1 MTRPRLSTIFLVGGL
16 ILTTLAAVNF
26 FLGRNEEMK
35 KRIWTE
41 GQLEKV
47 TSAKEALE
55 QEKEE
60 LSKAKETLETQL
72 NDTTSRAKQ
81 LEEQFAA
88 EKRSHEATAADLSK
102 AQGEANDLRGRLES
116 ERREKLT
123 LTEELAKAKQ
133 GYQSLG
139 NELTTLRQAKEALEK
154 RVKEMLSAQANEAD
168 RIVVTPPPAF
178 GPEGRLSSKGSPSAD
193 KAGGGVTPS
202 SSMKSL
208 EGKVLVVNREFNF
221 VVVNLGSKSG
231 TKVGNRLTVFRG
243 DKTLGT
249 AQVEKLYENMAAATI
264 MTEEKKGQIKEGD
277 SVRVIS

>member
-1 MTRPRLSTIFLVGGL
+1 MTKPRLSTIFLIGGL

-26 FLGRNEEMK
+26 FIGRNDEMK

-60 LSKAKETLETQL
+60 LTKAKETLESQL
-72 NDTTSRAKQ
+72 NDATSKAKQ
-81 LEEQFAA
+81 IEEQFAA
-88 EKRSHEATAADLSK
+88 EKRNREAMAADLSR
-102 AQGEANDLRGRLES
+102 AQSEAGDLLTRLES
-116 ERREKLT
+116 ERREKLD
-123 LTEELAKAKQ
+123 LTEELSKAKQ
-133 GYQSLG
+133 SYRSLS

-154 RVKEMLSAQANEAD
+154 RVKEMLSAQTNEAD
-168 RIVVTPPPAF
+168 RIVVTPT
-178 GPEGRLSSKGSPSAD
+178 PSAE
-193 KAGGGVTPS
+193 VPVRPS
-202 SSMKSL
+202 QQPQKPAAVSTVPGKSL

-231 TKVGNRLTVFRG
+231 IKEGTRVSVLRG
-243 DKTLGT
+243 DKSLGT

-277 SVRVIS
+277 TVKVIS

>member
-1 MTRPRLSTIFLVGGL
+1 MTKPRLSTIFLIGGL

-26 FLGRNEEMK
+26 FIGRNDEMK

-60 LSKAKETLETQL
+60 LTKAKETLESQL
-72 NDTTSRAKQ
+72 NDATSKAKQ
-81 LEEQFAA
+81 IEEQFAA
-88 EKRSHEATAADLSK
+88 EKRNREAMAADLSR
-102 AQGEANDLRGRLES
+102 AQSEAGDLRTRLES
-116 ERREKLT
+116 ERREKLD
-123 LTEELAKAKQ
+123 LTEELSKAKQ
-133 GYQSLG
+133 SYRSLS

-154 RVKEMLSAQANEAD
+154 RVKEMLSAQTNEAD
-168 RIVVTPPPAF
+168 RIVVTPT
-178 GPEGRLSSKGSPSAD
+178 PSAE
-193 KAGGGVTPS
+193 VPVRPS
-202 SSMKSL
+202 QQPQKPTAVSTVPGKSL

-231 TKVGNRLTVFRG
+231 IKEGTRVSVLRG
-243 DKTLGT
+243 DKSLGT

-277 SVRVIS
+277 TVKVIS